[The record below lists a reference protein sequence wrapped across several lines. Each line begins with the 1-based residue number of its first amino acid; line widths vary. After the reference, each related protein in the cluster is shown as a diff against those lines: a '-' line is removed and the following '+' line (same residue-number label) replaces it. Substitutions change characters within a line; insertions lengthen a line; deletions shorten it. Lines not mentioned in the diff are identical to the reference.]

1 VVTTVSSY
9 TDARNRAL
17 VGDGF
22 DGVVRVV
29 VGNTYG
35 TGVLLFDGTAVLTAA
50 HLFTQTTRLNNAN
63 VVFETR
69 SGTQTIASS
78 QVLVHPN
85 YDSAN
90 SNNDLAIVWLSQDAP
105 LTAERYGIYRASDE
119 IGQPIS
125 LVGYGIPGS
134 GAAGTLTPFNER
146 PVRLKANNQF
156 DADVALLDKY
166 LGEQSIWEA
175 VNGKQ
180 LIADFDNGLA
190 PNDALGVLIKRDG
203 LGLGLNEGLIS
214 KGDSGGPAF
223 IGNLVAGIASYTSR
237 PSGLGLVPDVNNLSD
252 SSFGEIAAWQR
263 VSAYQQWIDQSL
275 RAQFPS
281 SPATQAAVQKII
293 TEGNVG
299 TAPVYFWVQF
309 NGVRAEPN
317 QIVSVDY
324 STRNG
329 TALAGQDFI
338 ATQGTLKLYP
348 NEDHALIMVE
358 VISDNVPEPDE
369 TFYLDVFSPVGGSFG
384 PGVVQLTAVRTILN
398 DDGIFGG

>member
-1 VVTTVSSY
+1 MVTTVSSY

-29 VGNTYG
+29 VGSMYG
-35 TGVLLFDGTAVLTAA
+35 TGVLLFDGAAVLTAA
-50 HLFTQTTRLNNAN
+50 HLFTQPTRLNNAN

-69 SGTQTIASS
+69 SGSQTIASS

-119 IGQPIS
+119 IGQTIS

-134 GAAGTLTPFNER
+134 GTSGTLTPFNER

-190 PNDALGVLIKRDG
+190 PNDALGLLIKRDG
-203 LGLGLNEGLIS
+203 LGLGLNE
-214 KGDSGGPAF
+214 
-223 IGNLVAGIASYTSR
+223 
-237 PSGLGLVPDVNNLSD
+237 
-252 SSFGEIAAWQR
+252 
-263 VSAYQQWIDQSL
+263 
-275 RAQFPS
+275 
-281 SPATQAAVQKII
+281 AV
-293 TEGNVG
+293 
-299 TAPVYFWVQF
+299 
-309 NGVRAEPN
+309 
-317 QIVSVDY
+317 D
-324 STRNG
+324 
-329 TALAGQDFI
+329 
-338 ATQGTLKLYP
+338 
-348 NEDHALIMVE
+348 
-358 VISDNVPEPDE
+358 
-369 TFYLDVFSPVGGSFG
+369 
-384 PGVVQLTAVRTILN
+384 
-398 DDGIFGG
+398 